1 MSEIDQEPTE
11 ANLNIGVQLLHRD
24 LVDAYSFLGIQS
36 ERLEIAEKRIASG
49 RPVPVWSDADAS
61 AKILS
66 EQRAPLESLIQYT
79 QRGLGFA
86 QQLLAKIEL
95 QIREV
100 LCNGNEIRPEIKE
113 KEADAKQIIGY
124 LATAFVGAIAVN
136 IPVGV
141 TGAAVASIA
150 TVIAV
155 IVVKN
160 QITRFCACGS
170 EAIQLTHPK

>member
-1 MSEIDQEPTE
+1 MSEVDQKPTE
-11 ANLNIGVQLLHRD
+11 SNLDIGMQLLDRD

-36 ERLEIAEKRIASG
+36 ERLEIDGKRIASG
-49 RPVPVWSDADAS
+49 RPVPAWSDADAS
-61 AKILS
+61 TKILS
-66 EQRAPLESLIQYT
+66 EQRAPLESLTQYT
-79 QRGLGFA
+79 QRGLDFA
-86 QQLLAKIEL
+86 QMVLAKSES

-113 KEADAKQIIGY
+113 KEADARQIIGY
-124 LATAFVGAIAVN
+124 LATAFLGAVAVN

-141 TGAAVASIA
+141 TGAAASIA

-160 QITRFCACGS
+160 QITKFCACGS
-170 EAIQLTHPK
+170 EAIQLMHPK